1 VCLASVADGP
11 GLGQDRTEM
20 MTMRDVGGTL
30 YRRRKLLLA
39 ALLGAALLLTT
50 SVVVARVVETLAPAI
65 RALD

>member
-1 VCLASVADGP
+1 
-11 GLGQDRTEM
+11 M

-39 ALLGAALLLTT
+39 ALLGAALLLAT
-50 SVVVARVVETLAPAI
+50 SVVLARVVETLAPAI